1 MATVTGSRL
10 DVLCVSVTDMLNGA
24 ERVML
29 DVAAGIDRSRCR
41 AAIVVPG
48 EGAVSR
54 EARARGL
61 DTFVVSAPRWLPFAH
76 DPAPALYHWRRYW
89 CDARTFVDPLAQI
102 IRRRGIDVV
111 YSASGTVL
119 HGALAAAIC
128 GRPHV
133 HHLQEL
139 LGDSRLGLVMPGGH
153 ARRAYRIIGA
163 LATRVIGICGAS
175 ERDAAGSIGA
185 AKWRTVRTGFHPIPP
200 DGPIMPLP
208 AAEQASVR
216 VGIVGGV
223 WEPKGASLIAPIVQR
238 VCRQLPDVHFY
249 WLGPGRPERVEQ
261 IAREACVGGTPHLH
275 FLGYRDDAAPFLRA
289 VDFVLHP
296 SRSECFSRVLVEAA
310 LARRPAVATR
320 CGGTSEIVID
330 DASGL
335 LAPVDDVDAMAA
347 AVVRLARDR
356 ALVERLGCA
365 AARHAAGFTMDAFVR
380 DVEQVLFEAHRAGA
394 ALPGPVRLALR
405 AFLHAP
411 AVIVP
416 PVRTLRCAGRLRS
429 AGDAAH
435 ASTPAREGGMGA
447 HPGTPASELVAARR
461 RERR

>member
-1 MATVTGSRL
+1 MAAVTGSRL
-10 DVLCVSVTDMLNGA
+10 EVLCVSVTDMLNGA
-24 ERVML
+24 EHVML

-41 AAIVVPG
+41 AAIAVPG

-54 EARARGL
+54 EARARDL
-61 DTFVVSAPRWLPFAH
+61 DVFVVPAPRWLPFAH
-76 DPAPALYHWRRYW
+76 DPAPASYHWRRYW
-89 CDARTFVDPLAQI
+89 CNARTFVDPLAQI

-119 HGALAAAIC
+119 HGALAAAVC

-133 HHLQEL
+133 HHVQEL
-139 LGDSRLGLVMPGGH
+139 LGDRRLGLVMPGGR
-153 ARRAYRIIGA
+153 ARRAYQLIGA

-175 ERDAAGSIGA
+175 ERDAGGAIGA

-200 DGPIMPLP
+200 DGPVMPLP
-208 AAEQASVR
+208 TAEQASVR
-216 VGIVGGV
+216 VGIIGGV
-223 WEPKGASLIAPIVQR
+223 WEPKGAGLIAPIVQR
-238 VCRQLPDVHFY
+238 VCRQLPGVHFY
-249 WLGPGRPERVEQ
+249 WLGPGRPECMEQ

-275 FLGYRDDAAPFLRA
+275 FLGYRDKVAPFLRA

-330 DASGL
+330 GVSGVL
-335 LAPVDDVDAMAA
+335 TAVDDVDAMAA
-347 AVVRLARDR
+347 AVARLANDR

-380 DVEQVLFEAHRAGA
+380 DVEQVLFEAYRAGG

-405 AFLHAP
+405 AFLLAP
-411 AVIVP
+411 SVIVP
-416 PVRTLRCAGRLRS
+416 PVRTLRRAGRLMS
-429 AGDAAH
+429 GGDPAH
-435 ASTPAREGGMGA
+435 ASTLVRDWGMGA
-447 HPGTPASELVAARR
+447 CPGTLASERVTARR

>member
-1 MATVTGSRL
+1 MAAVTGSRL
-10 DVLCVSVTDMLNGA
+10 EVLCVSLTDMLNGA

-41 AAIVVPG
+41 AAVVVPA

-54 EARARGL
+54 EARARSL
-61 DTFVVSAPRWLPFAH
+61 DVFVVPAPRWLPFAH
-76 DPAPALYHWRRYW
+76 DPAPASYHWRRYW

-119 HGALAAAIC
+119 HGALAAAVC

-139 LGDSRLGLVMPGGH
+139 LGDPRLGLVMPGRR
-153 ARRAYRIIGA
+153 ARRAYRMIAA
-163 LATRVIGICGAS
+163 LATRVIGICEAS
-175 ERDAAGSIGA
+175 ERDASGAIGA

-200 DGPIMPLP
+200 DGPVLPLP
-208 AAEQASVR
+208 AAGQASVR
-216 VGIVGGV
+216 VGIIGGV
-223 WEPKGASLIAPIVQR
+223 WEPKGAGLIAPIVQR
-238 VCRQLPDVHFY
+238 VCRRLPGVHFY
-249 WLGPGRPERVEQ
+249 WLGPGRPERMEQ
-261 IAREACVGGTPHLH
+261 IAREACVAGVPHLH
-275 FLGYRDDAAPFLRA
+275 FLGYRDEVAPLLRA

-330 DASGL
+330 GVTGL
-335 LAPVDDVDAMAA
+335 LTAVDDVDAMAA
-347 AVVRLARDR
+347 AVARLASDR

-394 ALPGPVRLALR
+394 ALPLPVRLALR
-405 AFLHAP
+405 ALLRAP

-416 PVRTLRCAGRLRS
+416 PARTLRRAGRRRS
-429 AGDAAH
+429 GGNAAH
-435 ASTPAREGGMGA
+435 ASTLARDCGRGA
-447 HPGTPASELVAARR
+447 RAGTPASELVAARR
-461 RERR
+461 SERR